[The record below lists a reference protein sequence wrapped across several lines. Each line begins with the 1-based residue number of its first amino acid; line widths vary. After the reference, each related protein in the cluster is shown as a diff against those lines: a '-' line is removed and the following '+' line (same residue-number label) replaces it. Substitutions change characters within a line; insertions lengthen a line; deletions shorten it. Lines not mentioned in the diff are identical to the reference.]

1 MRRSCEEYEE
11 LISEFLDGEL
21 SKEEQLA
28 LMKHMSGCPVCQK
41 YFDDLVAMHEAMEE
55 MEVPAVPEGFAERVM
70 AQVRETKQDPAPKKT
85 AFRWKRWAALAACCA
100 IAVGGLWVF
109 RGGRK
114 DSSQAAV
121 TANMP
126 YAYQGVP
133 AGDAPE
139 EAGEALDH
147 SAGLPDTAA
156 DGMVRSVMREDAA
169 EPDAPMA
176 AAAPAAETPKS
187 TQDAVLENSPP
198 APEPAAGYSSAK
210 QADSTLLEAEDARN
224 IALAHAGLTA
234 EDVTFTA
241 TKLDWEDGKQVY
253 EVEFFSPSAQYDSA
267 ERTEYDYDI
276 DAVTGAVV
284 KYSAE
289 KKDLA
294 PAPASTPIAAEDARA
309 KALAHAGLTA
319 ADVTFTK
326 TELDWE
332 NGKQVYEVE
341 FYTAAGAEYDYEID
355 TAGEI
360 VRFDYDAESYAPPA
374 SAGTITREKARE
386 IALGKVPGA
395 SADHITK
402 LELDYDDG
410 AAVYEVEIVYGGVE
424 YDLEISGDTGAV
436 LEFEA
441 EG

>member
-21 SKEEQLA
+21 PKDEQLA

-85 AFRWKRWAALAACCA
+85 ALRWKRWAALAACCA
-100 IAVGGLWVF
+100 IAVGGLWAF

-126 YAYQGVP
+126 FAYQGVP
-133 AGDAPE
+133 AGDGQE
-139 EAGEALDH
+139 EGGDALDN

-156 DGMVRSVMREDAA
+156 DGMVRSVMREAAA
-169 EPDAPMA
+169 EPDAPIA
-176 AAAPAAETPKS
+176 AAAPAAEAPKS
-187 TQDAVLENSPP
+187 TQDAALENSP
-198 APEPAAGYSSAK
+198 PEPAAGYSDAK
-210 QADSTLLEAEDARN
+210 QTDSTLLEAEDARN
-224 IALAHAGLTA
+224 IALAHVGLTA

-253 EVEFFSPSAQYDSA
+253 EVEFFSPSEQYDSA

-276 DAVTGAVV
+276 DAVTGSVM
-284 KYSAE
+284 KYSSERISPEIIPVPAE
-289 KKDLA
+289 
-294 PAPASTPIAAEDARA
+294 
-309 KALAHAGLTA
+309 
-319 ADVTFTK
+319 
-326 TELDWE
+326 
-332 NGKQVYEVE
+332 
-341 FYTAAGAEYDYEID
+341 
-355 TAGEI
+355 
-360 VRFDYDAESYAPPA
+360 
-374 SAGTITREKARE
+374 TITREKAQE
-386 IALGKVPGA
+386 IALGQVPGA
-395 SADHITK
+395 AADHITK
-402 LELDYDDG
+402 LELDDDDG
-410 AAVYEVEIVYGGVE
+410 AAVYEVEIVFGGTE
-424 YDLEISGDTGAV
+424 YDMEISGATGAV

-441 EG
+441 KG